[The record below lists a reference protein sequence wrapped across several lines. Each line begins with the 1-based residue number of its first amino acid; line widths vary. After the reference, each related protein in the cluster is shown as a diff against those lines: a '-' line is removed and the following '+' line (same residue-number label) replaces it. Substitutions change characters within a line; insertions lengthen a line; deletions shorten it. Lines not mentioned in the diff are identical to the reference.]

1 MGLITQTAYQYYN
14 SQQKFTAATTGTG
27 QTFVLTLEGAAS
39 LLESQIAVF
48 VAGSEIDPVNYSI
61 SSGTVTVN
69 SSITTGQEVI
79 VALRDSNLGDYRY
92 ISIEDIVNNFMI
104 AYVGNGKMI
113 DDVKRS
119 DVIFHCKRGIQEFS
133 YDIHRVEKIQE
144 IELGASLCMPMPQDY
159 VNYVKLSWISTA
171 GIEHLIMPARYTSN
185 PSESVLQDDDNEYLY
200 SEDGELLSSSESS
213 QLTRF
218 KNFDINN
225 LTGNISEDS
234 YFINQDYAT
243 QRVFHTGGRY
253 GLNPETST
261 RNGVFFIDE
270 AGGKICFSS
279 DLANKIITLKY
290 VSDGLGTDAEMKVHK
305 FAEEAIYKHIA
316 YNIVSTKL
324 GAPEYI
330 VNRYR
335 KERRAAMR
343 NAKLRLSNIKFSE
356 IAQVMR
362 GKSKQIKH

>member
-1 MGLITQTAYQYYN
+1 MGLINETAYQYYN
-14 SQQKFTAATTGTG
+14 VSEKFTAATTGTG
-27 QTFVLTLEGAAS
+27 QTFTLTFDS
-39 LLESQIAVF
+39 LPTSETEFRVY
-48 VAGSEIDPVNYSI
+48 VAGVELDPADYSYA
-61 SSGTVTVN
+61 SPVVTVS
-69 SSITTGQEVI
+69 SSITTGQEVRI
-79 VALRDSNLGDYRY
+79 EFRDRKLGSYRY
-92 ISIEDIVNNFMI
+92 ISIEDIVNNFMV
-104 AYVGNGKMI
+104 AYVGNGKLI

-144 IELGASLCMPMPQDY
+144 IELGPSLCMPMPQDY
-159 VNYVKLSWISTA
+159 VNYVRLSFVDTA
-171 GIEHLIMPARYTSN
+171 GVENIILPGRFTSK
-185 PSESVLQDDDNEYLY
+185 PSEAVAQDSDYEYLFTD
-200 SEDGELLSSSESS
+200 DGELLSTDSV
-213 QLTRF
+213 TNDRF
-218 KNFDINN
+218 EDFNIRN
-225 LTGNISEDS
+225 LTGSFSQDD
-234 YFINQDYAT
+234 YYINQGYAT
-243 QRVFHTGGRY
+243 QRAFHLGRRF
-253 GLNPETST
+253 GLNPETTT
-261 RNGVFFIDE
+261 RNGFFIIDE
-270 AGGKICFSS
+270 DNGKICFSG
-279 DLANKIITLKY
+279 DLSGNIITLKY

-356 IAQVMR
+356 LAQVMR